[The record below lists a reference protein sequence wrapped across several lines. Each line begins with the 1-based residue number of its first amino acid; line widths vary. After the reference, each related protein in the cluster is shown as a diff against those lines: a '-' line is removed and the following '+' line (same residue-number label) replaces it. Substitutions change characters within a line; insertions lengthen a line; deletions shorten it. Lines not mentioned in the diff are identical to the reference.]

1 MGSQRVAIRDARS
14 DEIAALQGIEA
25 AAGRLFAEI
34 GMGDV
39 ADEELPSCESLR
51 DYVSEGR
58 AWVAVDD
65 LDRPVGYLLAEVLDG
80 NAHIEQV
87 SVRPDHGRQ
96 GIGLSLIDHL
106 AAWANERGMSAVTLT
121 TFADVP
127 WNAPYY
133 ERCGFRRLSAE
144 ELTPGLRGKLEE
156 EAIRGLARWPRVCM
170 RLDLSR

>member
-1 MGSQRVAIRDARS
+1 MGSQRVAIREARS

-39 ADEELPSCESLR
+39 ADDELPSCESLR

-87 SVRPDHGRQ
+87 SIHPDYGRK
-96 GIGLSLIDHL
+96 GVGRSLIEHL
-106 AAWANERGMSAVTLT
+106 AAWAGERCMPALTLT

-133 ERCGFRRLSAE
+133 ERCGFRILSADE
-144 ELTPGLRGKLEE
+144 QTPGLRGKLEE
-156 EAIRGLARWPRVCM
+156 EAARGLDRWPRVCM
-170 RLDLSR
+170 RRALAQ

>member
-1 MGSQRVAIRDARS
+1 MGSQRAAIREARS

-25 AAGRLFAEI
+25 ASGRLFAQI

-39 ADEELPSCESLR
+39 ADDELPSQESLR
-51 DYVSEGR
+51 AYVSNGR

-65 LDRPVGYLLAEVLDG
+65 FDRPVGYLLAEALDG

-87 SVRPDHGRQ
+87 SVHPDHGRK
-96 GIGLSLIDHL
+96 GVGRSLIEHL
-106 AAWANERGMSAVTLT
+106 AAWAGERSMPALTLT
-121 TFADVP
+121 TFTDVP

-144 ELTPGLRGKLEE
+144 ELTPGLRGRLEE
-156 EAIRGLARWPRVCM
+156 EAARGLDRWPRVCM
-170 RLDLSR
+170 CRAIMR